1 MPTLSA
7 DDMRK
12 KSSAGDYAGNTRLD
26 IFDLKIKDKKPFV
39 IGSSASGTKVIGISY
54 DRKTEILTY
63 KNNSKKTVEARRAQ
77 VFKDKDFGGGGGSGG
92 GSADTDRTESLQCF
106 YNAYVFN
113 IKKST
118 CTSVS
123 PAQLKSAS
131 EFAHT
136 SHGLQ
141 DCLNKG
147 PADWIETDVYIKT
160 ANKLWEKYGRRMTK
174 NGKVHFHRG
183 SPFMKGLYDAK
194 AECHKID
201 KASDNPQA
209 PGSFSHD
216 KWNPGDIWATTFGSL
231 ETPLSE
237 STSSWGDLQAEVMR
251 LAKAGKLLGISLKK
265 LGKGSPATAKEFNTP
280 KQIANRDTFTYG
292 SFKFG
297 KTGDFFSSQDI
308 YIDTNGGEIQFRTFG
323 GDTSWQG
330 EIKGGSAAGGKIG
343 GGNVDFYCKQ
353 IFNNDIYNGKGSEKA
368 FLSSIKTDKK
378 WPSKAYQLYKKHNS
392 KSKPS
397 IDLVS
402 EKVFL
407 QEWANHEQGDNF
419 RMSKSI
425 CLMFIEAFASTGT
438 SKAKQHDLI
447 TKMFRY
453 ASSDVDQSSFFV
465 KIS

>member
-1 MPTLSA
+1 MPALSA

-12 KSSAGDYAGNTRLD
+12 KSSAGDYAGNSRLD
-26 IFDLKIKDKKPFV
+26 IFDLKIKDKKPFI
-39 IGSSASGTKVIGISY
+39 IGSSASGTKVTGVSY

-63 KNNSKKTVEARRAQ
+63 KVNRQTKEARRAQ
-77 VFKDKDFGGGGGSGG
+77 IFKDKDFGGGGGSGG
-92 GSADTDRTESLQCF
+92 GAADTALTESLQCF

-113 IKKST
+113 VKKGA
-118 CTSVS
+118 CKSVS
-123 PAQLKSAS
+123 PTQLKSAS
-131 EFAHT
+131 KFAHT
-136 SHGLQ
+136 DKSLT

-174 NGKVHFHRG
+174 NGSVHFHRG

-194 AECHKID
+194 AACHKID
-201 KASDNPQA
+201 KASDDPQA

-216 KWNPGDIWATTFGSL
+216 KWNPGDIWATTFGAL
-231 ETPLSE
+231 EKPLAE
-237 STSSWGDLQAEVMR
+237 STSSWGELNAEVMK

-265 LGKGSPATAKEFNTP
+265 IGKSAPATAKEFNTP
-280 KQIANRDTFTYG
+280 KQMANKDTFTYN
-292 SFKFG
+292 SFKYG

-308 YIDTNGGEIQFRTFG
+308 YIDTSGGEVQFRTFG

-343 GGNVDFYCKQ
+343 GGNVDFYCNQ
-353 IFNNDIYNGKGSEKA
+353 VFGNDIYNGKGSEKA
-368 FLSSIKTDKK
+368 FLSTIKSDPK
-378 WPSKAYQLYKKHNS
+378 WPSKAYQIYKKFNS

-402 EKVFL
+402 ENTFL